1 MEFRDGLDC
10 HRSWD
15 VALFMALVSCF
26 VSGTALVFLVLRM
39 IFDLLRQSEIHS
51 HHKNWLQNWVHL
63 KLAGESMIKVSPAVQ
78 WASPSGIGYWFRW
91 GPSSVCC
98 LRLIYNN
105 PQRDRKKETC
115 KIWRE
120 TSSIQF
126 YSLLETLF
134 YLFGAVL
141 YRYLP
146 DTIVNLQ
153 SCSRQWSISNVASP
167 ENRAPR
173 HLSMGLSFLLVAWRF
188 ERSPFFCTSTDDFFG
203 SSLGTKP
210 TRPTSSGFMA
220 PASHLGGR
228 RNSGTKPKPGQPP
241 P

>member
-1 MEFRDGLDC
+1 M
-10 HRSWD
+10 W
-15 VALFMALVSCF
+15 
-26 VSGTALVFLVLRM
+26 
-39 IFDLLRQSEIHS
+39 
-51 HHKNWLQNWVHL
+51 
-63 KLAGESMIKVSPAVQ
+63 
-78 WASPSGIGYWFRW
+78 
-91 GPSSVCC
+91 
-98 LRLIYNN
+98 
-105 PQRDRKKETC
+105 
-115 KIWRE
+115 E

-126 YSLLETLF
+126 YSILETLF

-146 DTIVNLQ
+146 DTIVNSQ

-173 HLSMGLSFLLVAWRF
+173 HLSMGLSFLLVAK
-188 ERSPFFCTSTDDFFG
+188 EDLKDPQFFGTSTDDFLG
-203 SSLGTKP
+203 SSLGANCWPTRPTRP

-241 P
+241 PSHAPCVAVRSPELWHDTTRTTARTSSFQSAQ